1 MNILKTA
8 ALSLAVVGLVAS
20 GAYAMKHKPEERGKV
35 LFNDPKL
42 GGGTSGKSCNS
53 CHPGGKGLE
62 GVAKKKEWATPGGSH
77 KALEE
82 AVNICITMALKGK
95 DLKKDSKEMKD
106 IVAYL
111 KSLKAKP
118 AAAAPEKKKR
128 KPVVGC

>member
-1 MNILKTA
+1 MDIVKTA
-8 ALSLAVVGLVAS
+8 VLALAVVGLVAS
-20 GAYAMKHKPEERGKV
+20 GAYAAKHKPEERGKV

-62 GVAKKKEWATPGGSH
+62 GVAEKKEWATPGGSH
-77 KALEE
+77 KTLEE

-95 DLKKDSKEMKD
+95 EIKKDSKDMKD
-106 IVAYL
+106 LVAYL

-118 AAAAPEKKKR
+118 EAAAPEQKKR